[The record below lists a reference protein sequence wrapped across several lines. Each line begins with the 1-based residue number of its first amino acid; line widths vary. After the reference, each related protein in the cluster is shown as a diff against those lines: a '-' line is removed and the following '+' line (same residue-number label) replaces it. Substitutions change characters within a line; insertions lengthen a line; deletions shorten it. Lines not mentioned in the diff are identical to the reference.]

1 MIEPETF
8 TFLTDLAANNR
19 KIWMDENREDRDDAL
34 RNFTGIASTL
44 HDYADRFNHDVAA
57 KKSKPKQSY
66 SKFVQEARDRNSP
79 GLYRTDIDVFANAG
93 NPFEKVGYYLHI
105 EPGNCYAGAGLSRPS
120 KETLARMR
128 SRLMDDPQ
136 GIIAL
141 ENDTDFKTAFPE
153 GITTRKALNVVPDGF
168 DISAPTLKYLKMVGL
183 ECRAQ
188 LTEEE
193 LLDDD
198 VIYKIIEVFR
208 SATPLVRYFE

>member
-19 KIWMDENREDRDDAL
+19 KIWMNENREDRDDAL